1 MLNDLRFAIRML
13 AKAPGFTAVAIA
25 TLAIGIGASTS
36 IFSGLNALLL
46 RPLPVETPSQLVS
59 GYAIRDGVDPYTTSL
74 LEYLAYRERSRSFSN
89 SGIGSQR
96 AFNLIASGEPRQLRG
111 AAVTADYFITLGVQP
126 LAGRLFRPEEDDP
139 NSTPVAAV
147 SYEVWQQLF
156 GGDPAIIG
164 RAVRFEEGS
173 YTVVGILPPGFNL
186 PFAADVWVPL
196 QLNFETVPLEQRAQN
211 RYDFVAR
218 LRPGV
223 SLREADV
230 ELKGIAR
237 SLEKEYP
244 QFRRGW
250 SYKLISL
257 RQNLIGDLEGR
268 TRKALFALVAAVALV
283 LVICCANL
291 ANLLLA
297 SGIARGREL
306 SIRFALG
313 ASRSRIVRQLLT
325 ESLVLAFVGGALGL
339 ILAYW
344 TAPLLGVLSPIQA
357 VSFASF
363 LRDFRIDVHV
373 LVFALLVSIL
383 TAPIVGLI
391 PAFKAIRSHDLVS
404 GIKQGE
410 QHLGGSAFAGRRL
423 LNLIVVAEI
432 ALAAALLVPGAL
444 VVQSFQALQRVKLGF
459 RPENLSIIELALS
472 SNRYHEHSQ
481 RVSFADQVLQ
491 RVKALPGVVSAST
504 TTNYPLQLFDS
515 ASSYTVEGQPPS
527 PSSSAPTTI
536 HRLVSHDYFQALGA
550 TLLKGRAVNEQDT
563 ARSLPVVVVNREFAR
578 QAWPGEDAIGK
589 RVRRGGPNE
598 TGFPWMTVV
607 GVVENIKEDRFNF
620 KTDRP
625 VWYAPYAQQES
636 SNPLQLIVR
645 TSKRQSD
652 LLVAVRSGIYSI
664 DPNQPISA
672 TTSMTSYLIDV
683 LMPQRFSAILMGTLA
698 AIGLLLAGI
707 GLYGVM
713 SYSVSRRTGELGLR
727 IALGAGSRHVFQLVL
742 GQGFRLVAA
751 GLITGFLG
759 AYALTRGFS
768 AILYQ
773 INPTDHFTFLGVTLL
788 LLAVALIACCVP
800 ARRATR
806 VDPIVALRTE

>member
-1 MLNDLRFAIRML
+1 MLT
-13 AKAPGFTAVAIA
+13 KAPGFTAVAIA
-25 TLAIGIGASTS
+25 TSAIGIGASTS

-46 RPLPVETPSQLVS
+46 RPLPLQKPNRLVF

-74 LEYLAYRERSRSFSN
+74 LEFLAYRERSRSFSN
-89 SGIGSQR
+89 SGIASQR
-96 AFNLIASGEPRQLRG
+96 VFNLIASGEPQQLRG
-111 AAVTADYFITLGVQP
+111 AAVTSDYFSTLGVP
-126 LAGRLFRPEEDDP
+126 TIAGRLFGPEEDDP
-139 NSTPVAAV
+139 KAVPVAAV

-156 GGDPAIIG
+156 GGDPTVIG

-173 YTVVGILPPGFNL
+173 YTIVGILPPGFDL

-196 QLNFETVPLEQRAQN
+196 QLNFETVPLEERAQN

-237 SLEKEYP
+237 SLENEYP

-297 SGIARGREL
+297 RGVARAREL

-313 ASRSRIVRQLLT
+313 ASRSRILRQLLT
-325 ESLVLAFVGGALGL
+325 ESLLLALGGGALGL

-363 LRDFRIDVHV
+363 LRDFRVDVHV

-383 TAPIVGLI
+383 TAAVVGLI

-410 QHLGGSAFAGRRL
+410 QHIGGSVFAGGRL
-423 LNLIVVAEI
+423 LNIIVVAEI
-432 ALAAALLVPGAL
+432 ALAAALLMPGAL

-459 RPENLSIIELALS
+459 RPENLFIIELALS
-472 SNRYHEHSQ
+472 PNRYHEHSQ

-515 ASSYTVEGQPPS
+515 ASSYTVEGQRPALL
-527 PSSSAPTTI
+527 SSAPTTI
-536 HRLVSHDYFQALGA
+536 HRLVSNDYFKTLGA
-550 TLLKGRAVNEQDT
+550 ILLKGRAVNEQDT

-578 QAWPGEDAIGK
+578 QAWPGEDPIGK
-589 RVRRGGPNE
+589 RVRRGAPNE
-598 TGFPWMTVV
+598 TSFPWMTVV
-607 GVVENIKEDRFNF
+607 GVVENIKEDRFKF
-620 KTDRP
+620 RTDRP
-625 VWYAPYAQQES
+625 VWYVPYAQQES
-636 SNPLQLIVR
+636 GNPLQLIIR
-645 TSKRQSD
+645 TSKRQPD
-652 LLVAVRSGIYSI
+652 LLVAVSNAIHSI
-664 DPNQPISA
+664 DPNQPISG

-683 LMPQRFSAILMGTLA
+683 LMPQRFSAMLMGTLA

-707 GLYGVM
+707 GLYGVL
-713 SYSVSRRTGELGLR
+713 SYSVGRRTGELGLR
-727 IALGAGSRHVFQLVL
+727 IALGASSRHVLQLVL
-742 GQGFRLVAA
+742 GHGFRLVAT
-751 GLITGFLG
+751 GLIIGFFG
-759 AYALTRGFS
+759 AYALARGFS

-773 INPTDHFTFLGVTLL
+773 INPTDHLTFVGVAVLL
-788 LLAVALIACCVP
+788 AAVALIACYVP